1 MPHFCALPSKFNTRY
16 FGHAESV
23 GSWDPGSRQIEPSAE
38 WEKIHEKKIRKKN
51 EKYKM
56 NVDIRSKKGE

>member
-1 MPHFCALPSKFNTRY
+1 M
-16 FGHAESV
+16 

-38 WEKIHEKKIRKKN
+38 WEKIYEKKKIRKKN

-56 NVDIRSKKGE
+56 NVDISSKKGE

>member
-1 MPHFCALPSKFNTRY
+1 MHTHIH
-16 FGHAESV
+16 GHAESV

-38 WEKIHEKKIRKKN
+38 WEKIHEKKNKKKN

-56 NVDIRSKKGE
+56 NVDISSKKGE